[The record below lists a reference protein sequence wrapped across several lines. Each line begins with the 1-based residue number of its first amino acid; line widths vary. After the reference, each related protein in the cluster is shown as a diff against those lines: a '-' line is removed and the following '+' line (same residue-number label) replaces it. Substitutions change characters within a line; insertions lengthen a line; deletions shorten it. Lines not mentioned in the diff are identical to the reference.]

1 MNTYMSTQTQQ
12 KIQRIAQ
19 AALRNAFIADSL
31 AMPVHWYYRVADIYK
46 AFPDGVNEFAAAPA
60 NHPSSIMNLH
70 STNHGGRKGS
80 AKANKQIV
88 GEVILKGKAK
98 YWNQANVHYHQG
110 MQAGENTLNA
120 YTLLWLMQS
129 INNNGGQY
137 EEAEFL
143 QLYINNMVAES
154 PQHPDTYAE
163 SYHRGYFANYAAG
176 KSPNACGAVTH
187 DTASVGGLVRIGPL
201 ALYLLQ
207 QGHVAAEVKSICAQH
222 LKLTHPDA
230 HLTQVCFNYID
241 LIADLIGCHDA
252 ETAQQI
258 LSKAVKTNTQLNIK
272 TEQVSQLADEYVVG
286 QLYSTACYITDSWP
300 AVLYLAL
307 KYHNDP
313 KQALIANTNLGGD
326 NVHRGAVLGFILG
339 LVNPADLSNDFGSLL
354 RGDLIEQTI
363 NRFIGAVN

>member
-1 MNTYMSTQTQQ
+1 MNTYTSSPNHPDIQSMAQT
-12 KIQRIAQ
+12 
-19 AALRNAFIADSL
+19 ALRNTFIADAL

-46 AFPDGVNEFAAAPA
+46 AFPDGVNKFVAAPA

-70 STNHGGRKGS
+70 ATNHGGRKGS

-98 YWNQANVHYHQG
+98 FWNQANTHYHQG

-129 INNNGGQY
+129 INNNGGTY
-137 EEAEFL
+137 DETEFL
-143 QLYINNMVAES
+143 KLYIKNMTAES

-163 SYHRGYFANYAAG
+163 SYHRGFFANYAAG
-176 KSPNACGAVTH
+176 KSPNTCGAVTH

-207 QGHVAAEVKSICAQH
+207 QNHVTEEVKSICAQH

-230 HLTQVCFNYID
+230 QLTQVCFNYID
-241 LIADLIGCHDA
+241 LIADLIACNDA

-258 LSKAVKTNTQLNIK
+258 LLKAVKTNTQLNIK

-286 QLYSTACYITDSWP
+286 QVYSTACYITDSWP

-313 KQALIANTNLGGD
+313 KQALIANTHLGGD

-339 LVNPADLSNDFGSLL
+339 LVNSADLSNDFGSLL
-354 RGDLIEQTI
+354 DDDLIEQNI
-363 NRFIGAVN
+363 NQFINGVK